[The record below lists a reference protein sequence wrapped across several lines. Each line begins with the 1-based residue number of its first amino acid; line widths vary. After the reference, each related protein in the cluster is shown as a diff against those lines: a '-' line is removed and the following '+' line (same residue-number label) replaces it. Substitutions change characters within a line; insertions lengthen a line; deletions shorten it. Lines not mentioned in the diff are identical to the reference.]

1 MRLNKYLSDAGV
13 CSRREADRNISEGKV
28 LVNGKVAEL
37 GTQVSSEDE
46 VIFQGK
52 RIASDED
59 KVVLA
64 YNKPIGIECTSN
76 LSVKKNIIEA
86 VGYHKRVYPVG
97 RLDKMSEGLI
107 LLTNDGEL
115 SNRILKARYFHEKE
129 YVVHLDKPM
138 SKAFLVNMS
147 KGVHIL
153 DTVTRPCEVF
163 KLTERTFK
171 IVLTQGLNRQ
181 IRRMCEALGYEVV
194 KLKRIRVLNVML
206 GDLEVGKWRLLTN
219 DELSELRSLTE
230 IEADDAFE
238 SQDFE

>member
-1 MRLNKYLSDAGV
+1 MRLNKYLSEAGV

-28 LVNGKVAEL
+28 YVNGNVAEL
-37 GTQVSSEDE
+37 GTQVLPGDE
-46 VIFQGK
+46 VVYQGK
-52 RIASDED
+52 RISIDDD

-64 YNKPIGIECTSN
+64 YNKPVGIECTSN

-97 RLDKMSEGLI
+97 RLDKLSEGLI

-129 YVVHLDKPM
+129 YVVSVNKAI
-138 SKAFLVNMS
+138 SKAFLMSMS
-147 KGVHIL
+147 KGVPIL

-163 KLTERTFK
+163 KISERTFR

-206 GDLEVGKWRLLTN
+206 EDLEVGKWRILTA
-219 DELSELRSLTE
+219 DELSQLRALTE
-230 IEADDAFE
+230 IESDELFDA
-238 SQDFE
+238 QDYE